1 MNMVKDAVKA
11 PGRIKWGVWALI
23 LTLGVML
30 ILQGLTLG
38 LVLMLWARM
47 AHFPG

>member
-1 MNMVKDAVKA
+1 MNVVKDAVKA

-23 LTLGVML
+23 LALGAML

-38 LVLMLWARM
+38 LVISLWSHLGACR
-47 AHFPG
+47 

>member
-1 MNMVKDAVKA
+1 MNVVKDAVKA

-23 LTLGVML
+23 LALGAML

-38 LVLMLWARM
+38 LVLSLWGRLHACS
-47 AHFPG
+47 